1 MNDADLVLYVSSSND
16 CSSGGSYVLAGA
28 DACDWDQFDR
38 PIGGQIKFCYD
49 AFPLNSNGKAS
60 PEITRIMVEVAIHEI
75 GHVLGLRANDL
86 AFYYDRVTGLPR
98 TPRPV
103 IPSNDT
109 KCITGQKSS
118 EIKGIVYKPH
128 TTTLRLS
135 AIKPGIQFYEIVTPT
150 VKRVARNHFNCPS
163 MTGMR
168 LENQPTGES
177 KCNGKDYLS
186 IHKNVHS

>member
-1 MNDADLVLYVSSSND
+1 MLYVYSSSD
-16 CSSGGSYVLAGA
+16 CSSSASYVLAGA

-75 GHVLGLRANDL
+75 GHVLGLRSNDL
-86 AFYYDRVTGLPR
+86 AFYYDRITGLPR
-98 TPRPV
+98 TPRP
-103 IPSNDT
+103 ITPSTDT
-109 KCITGQKSS
+109 ECITGQKS
-118 EIKGIVYKPH
+118 IDMKNAVYKPY
-128 TTTLRLS
+128 TSTLKLS
-135 AIKPGIQFYEIVTPT
+135 SIKPGIKFYEVVTPT

-168 LENQPTGES
+168 LENQPTAES
-177 KCNGKDYLS
+177 KCNSYDHLCVYCT
-186 IHKNVHS
+186 